1 MTRIKIPL
9 NKAELQEGKL
19 IRIDINNYSIVLTM
33 INGKIYAMDTV
44 CSHEGGPLDE
54 GTLEGYNLICP
65 WHQGIFDIRSA
76 KASPNT
82 DWVTDLN
89 SYKVT
94 VDENNGD
101 IYIDTQ

>member
-1 MTRIKIPL
+1 MTRFKIPL
-9 NKAELQEGKL
+9 NKGELQEGKL
-19 IRIDINNYSIVLTM
+19 KRIDVSDYSIVLTL

-44 CSHEGGPLDE
+44 CSHEGGPLEE

-76 KASPNT
+76 KASPKT

>member
-1 MTRIKIPL
+1 MTRLKIPL
-9 NKAELQEGKL
+9 NKDELQEGKL
-19 IRIDINNYSIVLTM
+19 KKIDVNEYSIVLTM
-33 INGKIYAMDTV
+33 INENIFAMDTV

-76 KASPNT
+76 KASPKT

-101 IYIDTQ
+101 IYIDTP